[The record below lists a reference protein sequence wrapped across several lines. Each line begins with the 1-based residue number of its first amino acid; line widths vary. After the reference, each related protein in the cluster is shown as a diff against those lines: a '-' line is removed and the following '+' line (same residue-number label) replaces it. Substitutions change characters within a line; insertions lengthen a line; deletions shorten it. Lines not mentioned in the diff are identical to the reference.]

1 MAISLSNIAASFED
15 IDYADFS
22 LWPVFLKV
30 SVSFFIGVGILLAMF
45 FLFYQAKMEAIEVA
59 KRKELNLRKEFVS
72 KQKLAVNLPAYK
84 KQMVE
89 IKQRFDKVLIQL
101 PEASEVPA
109 LLTDIS
115 AAGIEQGLVFRR
127 FEPLTKE
134 QKNFYI
140 RLPIQI
146 QASGTYHQLAGFIS
160 AIANFQRVVTVG
172 NLDIA
177 RASEKTRGGDRK
189 VAPLVFTANIYT
201 YHYSAQA
208 NPSAKNTGAVKRV
221 KR

>member
-1 MAISLSNIAASFED
+1 MAMNFSNFAASFED
-15 IDYADFS
+15 IDYSDLS
-22 LWPVFLKV
+22 SWPAFLKSLV
-30 SVSFFIGVGILLAMF
+30 SLSIGVGILVAMF
-45 FLFYQAKMEAIEVA
+45 FLFYQPKMEIIEIA
-59 KRKELNLRKEFVS
+59 KRKEMNLRKEFIS

-89 IKQRFDKVLIQL
+89 IKQRFDKVLTQL

-115 AAGIEQGLVFRR
+115 EAGIEQGLVFRN
-127 FEPLTKE
+127 FKPLAKE
-134 QKNFYI
+134 QKNFYV
-140 RLPIQI
+140 RLPIKI

-177 RASEKTRGGDRK
+177 RAGKKNRGIDPK
-189 VAPLVFTANIYT
+189 VTPLVFSANIYT
-201 YHYSAQA
+201 YYYSAKA
-208 NPSAKNTGAVKRV
+208 NPSDKNKGAVKRV
-221 KR
+221 KQ